1 MANSL
6 DQIFRNFINR
16 ITGGD
21 DEDTVAEKQADQGGL
36 MAPRVVRPRP
46 RREDVEP
53 IGGVDTGAAST

>member
-21 DEDTVAEKQADQGGL
+21 DEDTVAEKQSGQGGL
-36 MAPRVVRPRP
+36 MAPRVVRPRARP
-46 RREDVEP
+46 DDV
-53 IGGVDTGAAST
+53 